1 MNKQRHHIIQFACIT
16 ALLTAVMLQGFTH
29 VVKLK
34 PLSPYTSNITVV
46 KQDLTFKTYL
56 DGSYQ
61 EYLGNLARQK
71 TGFREFFSRCHN
83 QIAYSCFGKIA
94 NANVIEGKHHE
105 FFLKGNIEDIMG
117 KLLVRNYGTVE
128 NAKVNAQKNVE
139 ETLTLIDSL
148 RQHGTQFLFVFCP
161 TKSAVYPEYMPEA
174 LKDSISD
181 FVLADYYIELFK
193 ENNIPHIDF
202 YNYFK
207 SLKDTFPYPLYTRTG
222 SHWAEATLPFVSDS
236 LLRKIETLT
245 GYQLPFIEV
254 IDPNL
259 SRNYSDQDGELET
272 SMDLLLPMCKPKVA
286 RPVFTLQDTLGKD
299 RPNLLV
305 VGDGYFVPFERT
317 CFLDAFNIW
326 NYWKYNV
333 TSISPIQ
340 EYNWRNIKDLPN
352 AYQILENA
360 DIVMAIFTSDY
371 LFDYMCGFIPYA
383 MELYQK
389 SNNPK

>member
-207 SLKDTFPYPLYTRTG
+207 SLKGTFPYPLYTRTG
-222 SHWAEATLPFVSDS
+222 SHWAEATIPLVSDS
-236 LLRKIETLT
+236 LLRKMETLT
-245 GYQLPFIEV
+245 GYQLPSIEV

-259 SRNYSDQDGELET
+259 SRNCSDQDCELET
-272 SMDLLLPMCKPKVA
+272 SIDLLLPLCKPKVS
-286 RPVFTLQDTLGKD
+286 RPVFTLLDTLGKD

-317 CFLDAFNIW
+317 CFLDAFNTW